1 MSAELHQAAY
11 QLMLAFGL
19 STLAGMAL
27 IAFGVRLWEMR
38 CAELEYKKKMK
49 GRRDDD

>member
-1 MSAELHQAAY
+1 MSAELYNAAY
-11 QLMLAFGL
+11 QLMLAFAL

-27 IAFGVRLWEMR
+27 RALGVRLWERR

-49 GRRDDD
+49 GRRNDD

>member
-1 MSAELHQAAY
+1 MSAELYNTAY
-11 QLMLAFGL
+11 HLMLTFAL

-49 GRRDDD
+49 GRRNDD

>member
-38 CAELEYKKKMK
+38 CAELELKRRLRKK
-49 GRRDDD
+49 

>member
-1 MSAELHQAAY
+1 MSAELHEAAY
-11 QLMLAFGL
+11 QLMLTFGI

-38 CAELEYKKKMK
+38 CAELRYKKIMK
-49 GRRDDD
+49 GRRKDD